1 MNKTKTV
8 VEGIEKISALKNQSV
23 EKYHFEDM
31 KTTMNTAVDS
41 MKNKTTQESFH
52 NMYDSR

>member
-1 MNKTKTV
+1 
-8 VEGIEKISALKNQSV
+8 
-23 EKYHFEDM
+23 M

-52 NMYDSR
+52 NMYDSREVNESFWRNLEDFSGP